1 VGALT
6 VTSWPL
12 LESLPPEAR
21 QDVLAAARRRR
32 FARGDAIF
40 REGDLADSLYLI
52 DSGICAVQV
61 SAPGGERLTLNVLV
75 AGGFFGEL
83 ALLQPETGRR
93 TAAVL
98 ALVPTETLSIA
109 ASAFRGLRTSHPAI
123 DGLVVAA
130 LAQRVAEL
138 SQRLLEAQYEG
149 VDRRV
154 YRRLLELADLYPAT
168 SGAAVIPLS
177 QDDLAAL
184 VGAARPTVNQ
194 VLQKLVSRGII
205 TLGRRQLRVA
215 DLPALRGLAPPVG
228 G

>member
-1 VGALT
+1 M
-6 VTSWPL
+6 TSWPL
-12 LESLPPEAR
+12 LDSLPADAR
-21 QDVLAAARRRR
+21 QGVLAAARHRRY
-32 FARGDAIF
+32 ARGEAVF

-61 SAPGGERLTLNVLV
+61 SAPGGERLTLNVLT

-83 ALLQPETGRR
+83 ALLQRDETGRR

-109 ASAFRGLRTSHPAI
+109 ASAFRALRTAHPAV

-130 LAQRVAEL
+130 LAQRVGEL
-138 SQRLLEAQYEG
+138 SLRLLEAQYES

-154 YRRLLELADLYPAT
+154 YRRLLELTELYSPKST
-168 SGAAVIPLS
+168 AAVIPLS
-177 QDDLAAL
+177 QDDLAAM

-194 VLQKLVSRGII
+194 VLQKLVARGIV
-205 TLGRRQLRVA
+205 TLGRRQLTVA
-215 DLPALRGLAPPVG
+215 DLAALRALAPPAAG
-228 G
+228 